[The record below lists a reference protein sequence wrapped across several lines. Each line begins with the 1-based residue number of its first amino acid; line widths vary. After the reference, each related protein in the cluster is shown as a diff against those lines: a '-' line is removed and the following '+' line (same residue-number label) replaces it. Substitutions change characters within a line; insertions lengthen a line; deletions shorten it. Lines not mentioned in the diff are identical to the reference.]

1 MFASANK
8 LDNLIV
14 FLDWN
19 KWQATQRSDDVLN
32 TTNHSDK
39 WLAFGWD
46 VELIDG
52 HNFEEILSATKN
64 TSGKPKLIIAD
75 TVKGRGVTFMEDDN
89 NWHYRIPTSA
99 EVFAAKLE
107 LAV

>member
-1 MFASANK
+1 MKNIHNINRSASPVICNSK
-8 LDNLIV
+8 NNLLLV
-14 FLDWN
+14 FYV
-19 KWQATQRSDDVLN
+19 SP
-32 TTNHSDK
+32 SS
-39 WLAFGWD
+39 
-46 VELIDG
+46 ELIDG

-64 TSGKPKLIIAD
+64 PSGKPKLIIAD

-89 NWHYRIPTSA
+89 NWHYRIPSSA

>member
-64 TSGKPKLIIAD
+64 PSGKPKLIIAD
-75 TVKGRGVTFMEDDN
+75 T
-89 NWHYRIPTSA
+89 
-99 EVFAAKLE
+99 
-107 LAV
+107 